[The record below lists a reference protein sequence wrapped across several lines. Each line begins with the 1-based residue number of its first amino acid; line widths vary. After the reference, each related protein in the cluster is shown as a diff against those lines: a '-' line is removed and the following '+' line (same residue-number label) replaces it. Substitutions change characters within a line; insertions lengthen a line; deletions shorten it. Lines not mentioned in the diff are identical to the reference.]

1 MIEYIGTPPVSRV
14 IPVTKN
20 TDRRLRFTRYDKAG
34 EGRVEVP
41 WEGTISV
48 EIDIDPDTPEV
59 IDADIDGADA
69 VVIIDKAVANQVV
82 TKKTKWRAIL
92 VQGAEY
98 ETPIAVG
105 TFERHD
111 G

>member
-1 MIEYIGTPPVSRV
+1 MIEYIGTPPEARV

-41 WEGTISV
+41 WEGTISL
-48 EIDIDPDTPEV
+48 EIDIDPADPET
-59 IDADIDGADA
+59 IDADIDGATA
-69 VVIIDKAVANQVV
+69 VVIIDKAVANLVL

-92 VQGAEY
+92 TNGDDEQ
-98 ETPIAVG
+98 PIAVG

>member
-1 MIEYIGTPPVSRV
+1 MIEYLGTPPVSRV

-41 WEGTISV
+41 WGGTISV
-48 EIDIDPDTPEV
+48 EIDIDPDDPEV
-59 IDADIDGADA
+59 IEADVDGANA
-69 VVIIDKAVANQVV
+69 VVVIDKDIANQVV

-92 VQGAEY
+92 VVDTDY

>member
-1 MIEYIGTPPVSRV
+1 MIEYIGTPPEARV

-20 TDRRLRFTRYDKAG
+20 TDRRLRFTRYDQAG

-41 WEGTISV
+41 WDGTISFEV
-48 EIDIDPDTPEV
+48 DIDPADPET
-59 IDADIDGADA
+59 IEADIDGATA
-69 VVIIDKAVANQVV
+69 LVVIDKAVANLVL

-92 VQGAEY
+92 TNGDDEQ
-98 ETPIAVG
+98 PIAVG

>member
-1 MIEYIGTPPVSRV
+1 MIEYIGTPPEARV

-48 EIDIDPDTPEV
+48 EIDIDPDNPTKIE
-59 IDADIDGADA
+59 ADIDGAEA
-69 VVIIDKAVANQVV
+69 VVLLDKAVTNLVV
-82 TKKTKWRAIL
+82 NKKTKWRAIL
-92 VQGAEY
+92 VQGTDFER
-98 ETPIAVG
+98 PIAVG